1 MTRTLLKTDPRA
13 VPRFMRVALYA
24 ILLVGALA
32 SIPVIGGYS
41 PIPVG
46 TLLDAWIILFI
57 LVSIA
62 RGRTYPIVLLF
73 FLVGYLLMRV
83 VPALVAEAP
92 MVDFLQAYR
101 WVLYLIAFAFA
112 VGRRWGSLVGL
123 KRVTWLLLAMS
134 LAKSLL
140 TIVTFGPTA
149 RSGLLIENNFELA
162 LFSGLL
168 IIIYRELSGRARFW
182 TIALLAAVVVV
193 SGSRSGAIVFAIA
206 VVYAVSQAKGAGL
219 LRRYFIGLSVPVII
233 YFVAQVF
240 ESRALVAGIDR
251 LNFLTVFLAETRDW
265 DILTWLF
272 GTPPLTAL
280 SSNGC
285 NSLAFY
291 VNLFAST
298 EDGSC
303 YSVILHAFI
312 LRVVFDAGIFGL
324 LLAVI
329 VTFYTLKK
337 SGASGWMT
345 LTIAGVM
352 VANSFSVSG
361 LNSPYVGLVILL
373 AITTCTPRTELRG
386 PSVFDRSG
394 HRGERR
400 RSPVEPSWA

>member
-1 MTRTLLKTDPRA
+1 VTRAPLKTDPQA
-13 VPRFMRVALYA
+13 VPRFLRVALYA
-24 ILLVGALA
+24 ILLLGAIT

-57 LVSIA
+57 LVSIG
-62 RGRTYPIVLLF
+62 RGRTYLIPLLF
-73 FLVGYLLMRV
+73 FLVGYLLTRI
-83 VPALVAEAP
+83 VPALITEAP
-92 MVDFLQAYR
+92 LVDFLQAYR
-101 WVLYLIAFAFA
+101 WILYLVAFVFA

-123 KRVTWLLLAMS
+123 RRVTWLLLALS

-140 TIVTFGPTA
+140 TIAALGPTA

-168 IIIYRELSGRARFW
+168 VIVYGELSPRARFW
-182 TIALLAAVVVV
+182 TLALLAAVVVV

-219 LRRYFIGLSVPVII
+219 LRRYLIGLSVPVII
-233 YFVAQVF
+233 YFVTQVF

-251 LNFLTVFLAETRDW
+251 LNFLTVFVAETRNW

-280 SSNGC
+280 SANGC

-324 LLAVI
+324 LLAVA
-329 VTFYTLKK
+329 VTLYTLRK
-337 SGASGWMT
+337 SGAGRWMT

-352 VANSFSVSG
+352 IANSFSVSG

-373 AITTCTPRTELRG
+373 AITTRTPRTELRF
-386 PSVFDRSG
+386 PRVFDGPESRGKLSRSSV
-394 HRGERR
+394 ER
-400 RSPVEPSWA
+400 SWA